1 MNQKLG
7 LHECFLNEDDPYILF
22 DAWMAEAEKTEPNDP
37 NAFSVATSD
46 SSGQPDVRMVLLKGI
61 SKKGFIFYTNLDGKK
76 GKDLKANP
84 NIDIFLPEIVPKSLS
99 ITKDEILFCCQ

>member
-22 DAWMAEAEKTEPNDP
+22 DAWMKEAEKTEPNDP

-61 SKKGFIFYTNLDGKK
+61 SKTGFIFYTNLEGKK
-76 GKDLKANP
+76 GRDLKYKDLSADNP
-84 NIDIFLPEIVPKSLS
+84 YSLNNENKFLNL
-99 ITKDEILFCCQ
+99 